1 MPFFAL
7 SDPLVARL
15 EACRVDDTS
24 ANGYNQ
30 RLYRVTKV
38 IEAIEGITSTKAST
52 RWTSLKCVMDQS
64 QIVKHKGIVCVPDE
78 HLDKLLVLLKEST
91 EKTQVLVARGHL
103 VDDTK
108 VREVV
113 LHAGNEHMCIEVS
126 LLQRFRWILYRSLEI
141 LTSSESNKCC
151 IRSTI

>member
-38 IEAIEGITSTKAST
+38 IEAIEGITSTQASY
-52 RWTSLKCVMDQS
+52 RWASMKRVMDQT
-64 QIVKHKGIVCVPDE
+64 QIVKYKGTMCVPDE
-78 HLDKLLVLLKEST
+78 HLDDLLLLLKESP

-103 VDDTK
+103 ADDAK

-113 LHAGNEHMCIEVS
+113 LHAGNEHICIEVRCFVIP
-126 LLQRFRWILYRSLEI
+126 LL
-141 LTSSESNKCC
+141 
-151 IRSTI
+151 